1 MRQIL
6 KRAQE
11 DVEQT
16 RLRSQSRRGI
26 HYATNDAGS
35 RSSFTRNGSLPRDRC
50 WRPVA
55 PGKTGHQ
62 SRCQGHDNNAGVC
75 CGVELQDVLEMRRQ
89 QVRLKQALTH
99 LCLERCERRTTT
111 PYAP

>member
-1 MRQIL
+1 MRKIL

-16 RLRSQSRRGI
+16 DSALSGDAVSIKLRMMPDRAVPSLATDRFQGI
-26 HYATNDAGS
+26 DVGGPSLRERQATNPAA
-35 RSSFTRNGSLPRDRC
+35 RVTTTTP
-50 WRPVA
+50 A
-55 PGKTGHQ
+55 
-62 SRCQGHDNNAGVC
+62 VC
-75 CGVELQDVLEMRRQ
+75 CGVELQDVLEMSRQ

>member
-16 RLRSQSRRGI
+16 DCALSRGAVSITLRMMPDRAVPSLATDRFQGI
-26 HYATNDAGS
+26 DVGGPSPRARQATN
-35 RSSFTRNGSLPRDRC
+35 RR
-50 WRPVA
+50 
-55 PGKTGHQ
+55 
-62 SRCQGHDNNAGVC
+62 QGHDNNAGVC